1 MHARKPHAN
10 RRTRARARAR
20 GHTHTHT
27 HTATCLAFTSSLLE
41 SVRDVTK
48 EGKQYQLNYASPFTH
63 VTLHEVHPSLRE
75 DRDLRTWSRGVA
87 EEGHSRQELDWR
99 SPAPLVGA
107 WSIGHGVCNE
117 VGMVRDPSQPRIVL
131 NIDPVCSCPCFR
143 CPVSPSQRAS
153 PLPRIRISTLRLV
166 WRGWS
171 PEVYVFS
178 RPKNP
183 KMIA

>member
-75 DRDLRTWSRGVA
+75 DRDLRT
-87 EEGHSRQELDWR
+87 
-99 SPAPLVGA
+99 
-107 WSIGHGVCNE
+107 
-117 VGMVRDPSQPRIVL
+117 
-131 NIDPVCSCPCFR
+131 
-143 CPVSPSQRAS
+143 
-153 PLPRIRISTLRLV
+153 
-166 WRGWS
+166 
-171 PEVYVFS
+171 
-178 RPKNP
+178 
-183 KMIA
+183 